1 MAGVAR
7 RLKSSVAFTISSELN
22 KGLKSVASITRDS
35 VLQTGDFFLL
45 QWSAPQVPGGA
56 RVHEMPQ
63 EFAKPPQ
70 QAAGVRKEKKEKRL
84 EISLRRS
91 RVKKEQQVVHS
102 TSLRRWSR
110 QVVLHPSG
118 SVVQSVRCGSEAAR
132 HVPHAHGAS
141 GLSLARCL
149 VG

>member
-1 MAGVAR
+1 M
-7 RLKSSVAFTISSELN
+7 
-22 KGLKSVASITRDS
+22 
-35 VLQTGDFFLL
+35 
-45 QWSAPQVPGGA
+45 PGGA
-56 RVHEMPQ
+56 RVHEMLQ

-91 RVKKEQQVVHS
+91 RVKKEQQVVDS

-149 VG
+149 VGRRSCC